1 MSDQVTKEDIAEL
14 LREIRKDPL
23 GLSQEEL
30 QTLREIIKD
39 RQAMSRAWNWLLWG
53 LGSLSTVIV
62 AYGVITGS
70 IIDWI
75 KDHIK

>member
-1 MSDQVTKEDIAEL
+1 MPDQVTKEDIAEL

-53 LGSLSTVIV
+53 LGSLSTVL
-62 AYGVITGS
+62 S
-70 IIDWI
+70 
-75 KDHIK
+75 